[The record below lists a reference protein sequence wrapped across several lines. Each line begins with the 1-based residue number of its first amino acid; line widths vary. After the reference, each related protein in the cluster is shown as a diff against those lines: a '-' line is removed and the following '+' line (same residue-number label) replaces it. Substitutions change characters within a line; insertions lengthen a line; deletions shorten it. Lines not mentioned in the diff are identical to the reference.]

1 MIQIYYSYS
10 QIKLLSEEIDELST
24 SLRELRNETE
34 EEIEYLRSKKVSR

>member
-1 MIQIYYSYS
+1 MIQIYYSFS

-34 EEIEYLRSKKVSR
+34 EEIEYLRSKKVSK

>member
-34 EEIEYLRSKKVSR
+34 EEIEYLRNKKVSR